1 MRPYS
6 SKIKVQSPSG
16 HHLYEATADD
26 ARWYVQ
32 RGLAVAVDDGRV
44 YIGAVQL
51 TLSLGALREMY
62 GPKAPKL
69 GRPRPTLDAQ
79 SSTGDAG
86 RGLALVG
93 RYRTIHTERQAA
105 LNA

>member
-1 MRPYS
+1 MRLYS
-6 SKIKVQSPSG
+6 SKIKVQSRSG

-44 YIGAVQL
+44 FIGAVRL

-62 GPKAPKL
+62 RPKAPRL
-69 GRPRPTLDAQ
+69 GRPKPTLGPQ

-86 RGLALVG
+86 RGLALVS
-93 RYRTIHTERQAA
+93 RYRIIHTERQAA
-105 LNA
+105 LR